1 MNDMHEACQNVAE
14 FFPLSA
20 QEVEDILCIRAASGG
35 SIRSATEEA
44 CAYAK
49 ALRAEQDRTKW
60 LEKVALD
67 VCREYRRIMGTWA
80 APSDEARELAYA
92 TIEDAEN
99 QARILGAEVPL

>member
-49 ALRAEQDRTKW
+49 ALRAEQDRAEA
-60 LEKVALD
+60 LEKVALEMLAF
-67 VCREYRRIMGTWA
+67 CRDFKHLLDDDADM
-80 APSDEARELAYA
+80 
-92 TIEDAEN
+92 IEGDFAF
-99 QARILGAEVPL
+99 QLRALGVEVPQ